1 MCPIEY
7 ELHVEFEKLYVAK
20 IVIEGQTIK
29 RKTEKQ
35 GFLGSLAGYSSLNAY
50 LLHQTLF
57 FNAAPGLAGVCT
69 PFPGLQFHCFLFF

>member
-7 ELHVEFEKLYVAK
+7 ELHVEFEKLYAAK

-50 LLHQTLF
+50 
-57 FNAAPGLAGVCT
+57 
-69 PFPGLQFHCFLFF
+69 